1 MNKYGNSQK
10 FRKKIV
16 ILISVSVVLI
26 TTIAITF
33 NIGFYKIHDKLL
45 KKDMD
50 QIELTSEYVVELVYA
65 KIKNLLDTLETISQK
80 TFVYTEDN
88 EKEVAE
94 DLEKIKEVVKFKKV
108 GVTNLGGVSIDDTGK
123 RELIKNA
130 EFIDSIK
137 SNHVYISD
145 VVNVSDAI
153 FMAVPIVQEGKAK
166 GAIWGYFFISEIA
179 EEIELS
185 TDSHIY
191 FQIIDNKGNYI
202 SDSNNKYAFA
212 GVMNLWDEL
221 KLYQISH
228 GVTVENIKSNVDQE
242 KTGYFHFNYH
252 GQGRHVVYKP
262 LGINNWYIFSV
273 MVEEYLDNSV
283 EDIERI
289 FFVSVVIVLGAVLI
303 VVGLSGYYI
312 YGYMKVIRT
321 QTEQLE
327 AKNTLLFM
335 VLEQTKDLPFEIHFS
350 EKTVTLY
357 SYTNPGKIWVRTL
370 EEYTPEHMIRENKII
385 PEEYKIYNEFYQNVL
400 ARKKTEDIILKI
412 NLGVRWEYKRIHI
425 EAISQEY
432 MIGFLENYTE
442 YVIQTQKLKEVNN
455 KAQTDP
461 LTGLYRREYFVQK
474 MEQIMQKLLL
484 KQKRP
489 YCALFLLDLDY
500 FKKANDTLGHAVGD
514 RILTDTGKK
523 LKSILREGDLTGR
536 LGGDEFVVF
545 IQNARDI
552 SSFFKCA
559 EKINATLRCTYGDEK
574 KVTISVSIG
583 IAVWDCE
590 KDFTELYKKADAAL
604 YKAKEQGR
612 NGYYLTG
619 KEAGSEK
626 I

>member
-1 MNKYGNSQK
+1 MNKHGNSQK

-26 TTIAITF
+26 SAIAITF

-50 QIELTSEYVVELVYA
+50 QIELTSEYVVELVYS
-65 KIKNLLDTLETISQK
+65 KIKNLLETLETISQK
-80 TFVYTEDN
+80 TFVYTDGN
-88 EKEVAE
+88 ETEVAE
-94 DLEKIKEVVKFKKV
+94 DLKNIKEIVKFEKI
-108 GVTNLGGVSIDDTGK
+108 GVTNLDGISIDDTGK
-123 RELIKNA
+123 REIIKNS
-130 EFIDSIK
+130 EFVDSIK
-137 SNHVYISD
+137 SNQVYISD

-153 FMAVPIVQEGKAK
+153 FMAVPVVQEEEVK
-166 GAIWGYFFISEIA
+166 GAVWGYFFISEIA

-191 FQIIDNKGNYI
+191 FQIIDNKGDYI
-202 SDSNNKYAFA
+202 SDSNNKHAFA

-228 GVTVENIKSNVDQE
+228 VTVEDIKSNVDKE

-262 LGINNWYIFSV
+262 LEINNWYIFSV
-273 MVEEYLDNSV
+273 MVDEYLDSSV

-289 FFVSVVIVLGAVLI
+289 FFVSVIIVLGAVLI
-303 VVGLSGYYI
+303 VVALSGYYI

-335 VLEQTKDLPFEIHFS
+335 VLEQTKDIPFEIHFS

-357 SYTNPGKIWVRTL
+357 SYSNPEKIWVRTL

-385 PEEYKIYNEFYQNVL
+385 SEEYKIYSEFYQNIL
-400 ARKKTEDIILKI
+400 ARKKTDDIILKI
-412 NLGVRWEYKRIHI
+412 NMGVQWEYSRIHI
-425 EAISQEY
+425 ETISQEY
-432 MIGFLENYTE
+432 MIGFIENYTE
-442 YVIQTQKLKEVNN
+442 YVIQTQKLKEVNS

-461 LTGLYRREYFVQK
+461 LTGLYRREYFIQK
-474 MEQIMQKLLL
+474 MEQIMQNLLL
-484 KQKRP
+484 KQNRP
-489 YCALFLLDLDY
+489 YCALFLLDLDH

-514 RILTDTGKK
+514 RILTETGKK

-545 IQNARDI
+545 IQNDGDI
-552 SSFFKCA
+552 SSFFRCA
-559 EKINATLRCTYGDEK
+559 EKINATLRCTYGTEK

-583 IAVWDCE
+583 IAVWDRE
-590 KDFTELYKKADAAL
+590 KDFTELYKKADTAL

-612 NGYYLTG
+612 NGYYF
-619 KEAGSEK
+619 